1 MDLAALGIVGL
12 LILAVLSFVI
22 WSLIR
27 SGRDQERVEQ
37 AEVALK
43 ETKAAKIQRE
53 KKEHEVAS
61 TDRAD
66 LIARLRESE
75 RDGR

>member
-1 MDLAALGIVGL
+1 MDFTAIGIVGL
-12 LILAVLSFVI
+12 LITAVLSFVV

-53 KKEHEVAS
+53 NKEHEVAS
-61 TDRAD
+61 TDRAS

-75 RDGR
+75 RNGG

>member
-1 MDLAALGIVGL
+1 MDFTALGIVGL
-12 LILAVLSFVI
+12 LITAVLSFVM

-37 AEVALK
+37 AEAALN

-53 KKEHEVAS
+53 KKENEVAS
-61 TDRAD
+61 TDRAS

-75 RDGR
+75 RDGG